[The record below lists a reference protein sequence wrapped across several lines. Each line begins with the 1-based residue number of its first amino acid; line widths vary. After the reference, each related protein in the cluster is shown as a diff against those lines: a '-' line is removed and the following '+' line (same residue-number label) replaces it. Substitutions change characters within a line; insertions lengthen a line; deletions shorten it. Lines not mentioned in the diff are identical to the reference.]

1 MMLLDRAD
9 QAISSTDL
17 QKNTKALLD
26 RITSGE
32 QDRYVVI
39 RDNRPAAV
47 LMPTERYEAIMN
59 ELEDLR
65 VEALARDRLSTLDKS
80 TNLSHAEM
88 LAYFGKAD

>member
-1 MMLLDRAD
+1 MLLDRAD

-26 RITSGE
+26 RIASGE

-65 VEALARDRLSTLDKS
+65 VEALARDRLATLENATS
-80 TNLSHAEM
+80 ISHADM
-88 LAYFGKAD
+88 LAYFGKPD

>member
-1 MMLLDRAD
+1 MLLDRAD

-17 QKNTKALLD
+17 QKNTKTLLD
-26 RITSGE
+26 RIASGE

-47 LMPTERYEAIMN
+47 LMSTERYESLMN

-65 VEALARDRLSTLDKS
+65 VEAIARDRLATMDESTAI
-80 TNLSHAEM
+80 SHADM
-88 LAYFGKAD
+88 LAHFRARD

>member
-1 MMLLDRAD
+1 MLLDRAD

-17 QKNTKALLD
+17 QKNTKTLLD
-26 RITSGE
+26 RIASGE

-47 LMPTERYEAIMN
+47 LMPTEKYEAIMN

-65 VEALARDRLSTLDKS
+65 VEALARDRLATLEKATS
-80 TNLSHAEM
+80 IPHADM
-88 LAYFGKAD
+88 LDYFGKPD